1 MEVDGAEIQRLRIDK
16 GLSQEQL
23 AFEAGYTS
31 QCCISYVENGKKMPR
46 ADKFARIAQVLGVK
60 MERLIKGGVANG

>member
-23 AFEAGYTS
+23 AFKAGYTS
-31 QCCISYVENGKKMPR
+31 QCCISYVENGKKIPR
-46 ADKFARIAQVLGVK
+46 ADKFARIAKTLGVK

>member
-1 MEVDGAEIQRLRIDK
+1 MKVDGMEIQRLRIDK

-23 AFEAGYTS
+23 AFKAGYTS
-31 QCCISYVENGKKMPR
+31 QCCISYVENGKKTPR
-46 ADKFARIAQVLGVK
+46 ADKFAKIAKTLGVK